1 MSAPITVGELDAA
14 AWWARS
20 DLWVDRVDPSCWVR
34 RIVVEVPGDGA
45 GVCLEVSVSDE
56 GGPVVDV
63 VTVEHSARD
72 LSALAA
78 VLPDL
83 AARVASLP
91 TSRLPA

>member
-34 RIVVEVPGDGA
+34 RIVVEVPGDDA

-56 GGPVVDV
+56 GGPVV
-63 VTVEHSARD
+63 TVEHSARD

-78 VLPDL
+78 PGEGLESSSR
-83 AARVASLP
+83 RV
-91 TSRLPA
+91 